1 MSLKNMLLNM
11 NGVKLEQSDKL
22 HEKYTRIQLAKEAIQ
37 RKWVVKLSRI
47 PENKLKSIQKNERES
62 QNNLEKKR
70 KTMVKIDSNFNL
82 LKI

>member
-37 RKWVVKLSRI
+37 QKWVVKLSRI
-47 PENKLKSIQKNERES
+47 PENKLKSIHKNERES

-70 KTMVKIDSNFNL
+70 KTMVKIGSNFNL
-82 LKI
+82 LKM